1 MVQIKKILIRGGG
14 HIFNVLALIKG
25 YFMQYPY
32 PTGGVEHLICSTKRG
47 ESYG

>member
-1 MVQIKKILIRGGG
+1 MVQLKKILIRGG

-32 PTGGVEHLICSTKRG
+32 PTGGGVERLICSTKVG